1 MGGRM
6 SVKDKKPTV
15 GYEAYKRL
23 LNPEKQEVGET
34 SSEMNK
40 TFEDELMTCVRNYQK
55 ERLEDVKPFYVV
67 VLHKKER
74 IMKNVVR
81 RYFFGRETEPT
92 PDYDQVVFKVDP
104 KTQQIDFKWVIPDI
118 DTYHDMILN
127 GHLYSEDK
135 QMLVHFCKR
144 MNNNTL
150 ADYQRQS

>member
-1 MGGRM
+1 MT
-6 SVKDKKPTV
+6 VDNEKPTV
-15 GYEAYKRL
+15 GEEAYKRL

-40 TFEDELMTCVRNYQK
+40 TFEEELMTCVKDYQSS
-55 ERLEDVKPFYVV
+55 RLEENAPFYVV

-74 IMKNVVR
+74 LMKNVIR

-104 KTQQIDFKWVIPDI
+104 KTQQVDFKWVIPDI
-118 DTYHDMILN
+118 ETYHDMVLN
-127 GHLYSEDK
+127 GHLYPKDK
-135 QMLVHFCKR
+135 QMLVDFCKR
-144 MNNNTL
+144 MNNDTL